1 MVKPYL
7 YKSIYKSESLK
18 VLDFCIQKFKLKNAF
33 ELNDKFEGRS
43 FYEKSLK
50 NYIINKLLFEEVF
63 KIHKTEIGLLIGDN
77 FKSKLKTHGYDLMV
91 TDELFNVNDVNLKT
105 NDFIFLF
112 NLDSLKV
119 SLYSRNLS
127 LIEDLKKI
135 TFD

>member
-1 MVKPYL
+1 MVKPYI
-7 YKSIYKSESLK
+7 YKSIYKTESLK
-18 VLDFCIQKFKLKNAF
+18 ILDFCIQKFKLKDAF

-63 KIHKTEIGLLIGDN
+63 KINKTEIGLLIGDG
-77 FKSKLKTHGYDLMV
+77 FKSKFKEQGYNLMV
-91 TDELFNVNDVNLKT
+91 TDEFFNINDKNLKT

-119 SLYSRNLS
+119 SLYSRDLS
-127 LIEDLKKI
+127 LIEDLKKL
-135 TFD
+135 TFV